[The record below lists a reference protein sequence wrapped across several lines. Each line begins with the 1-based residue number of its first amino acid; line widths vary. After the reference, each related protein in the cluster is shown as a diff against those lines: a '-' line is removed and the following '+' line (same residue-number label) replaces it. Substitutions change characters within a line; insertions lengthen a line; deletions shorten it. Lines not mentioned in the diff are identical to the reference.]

1 MNLFFPT
8 IPISEVQWSLPW
20 ITRCP
25 YLLRFQA
32 SFVDGSNLWTDAA
45 PVIDCRSS
53 WKPAPATWQLLH
65 SLSAFLSWLGNW
77 LILNCDIIDAKKKCC
92 LFFYEITFRNFP
104 RIGHV
109 DLGVEKTFTFPG
121 LLLPTFL
128 RQSHH
133 PFRFSLGH
141 ASLGVC
147 RLCGLISMRLPPNGK
162 FLVKCCSLPD
172 SRKKK

>member
-1 MNLFFPT
+1 MNRCSSGNRLPKFMKAGSSHLAIVTFLVC
-8 IPISEVQWSLPW
+8 IPFLAGK
-20 ITRCP
+20 
-25 YLLRFQA
+25 LADLKLRHY
-32 SFVDGSNLWTDAA
+32 
-45 PVIDCRSS
+45 R
-53 WKPAPATWQLLH
+53 
-65 SLSAFLSWLGNW
+65 
-77 LILNCDIIDAKKKCC
+77 C

-133 PFRFSLGH
+133 PFRFSLSH

-172 SRKKK
+172 SCKK